1 MKEENRQTL
10 ISLCVDA
17 LASIVVG
24 ASVVVT
30 VLLVSLGT
38 FGMPDWYSAV
48 SLGTALGTYF
58 FLVGK

>member
-10 ISLCVDA
+10 IDLCVDA

-24 ASVVVT
+24 ASVVVV
-30 VLLVSLGT
+30 VLLVSLGA
-38 FGMPDWYSAV
+38 FGTPDWHSAV